1 MGSEAGAGEEAR
13 AAVLAARDALR
24 AVLAEV
30 DAYLGTLRP
39 VLGREIRQIFDRELT
54 AVSEA
59 VRALERALQA
69 LAAGAAGGGERD

>member
-1 MGSEAGAGEEAR
+1 VESEPGAWEEAR
-13 AAVLAARDALR
+13 DAVAAARDALR

-54 AVSEA
+54 AVAEA

-69 LAAGAAGGGERD
+69 LAEGAAGGGKRG